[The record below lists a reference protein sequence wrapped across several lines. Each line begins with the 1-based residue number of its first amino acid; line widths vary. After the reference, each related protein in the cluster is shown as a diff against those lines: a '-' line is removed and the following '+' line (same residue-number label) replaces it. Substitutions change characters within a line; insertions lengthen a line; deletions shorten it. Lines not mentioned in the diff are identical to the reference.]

1 MKKKLFDRFMSGK
14 VAVHVS
20 TQEQCTK
27 FMKFLEDNTD
37 KIWATGIK
45 PTEFNDWSIYGA
57 DTLIYG
63 DSVYSANRFNRLT
76 FGDMQND
83 YYPVIEFEDLMKEEN
98 NMKFKVGDKV
108 RVRSWDSMA
117 KEFGVNRIG
126 DICCDGMFLSKMKKF
141 CEIVHTIKSVNNG
154 FKYYSLEDDDYRF
167 SGDMLEPVKE
177 PTKEPTNGENFR
189 KELKVLKSNGC
200 KVAIVDGKPTK
211 CDWKIHCYECLFHDG
226 NDCLKSLKKWC
237 AEPYEEPEKP
247 ENKSVL
253 DKEEH
258 EFLQFMV
265 DHISPRITSFRKCK
279 IGYSKEKIFYYMEN
293 KEGECLPKFNNETMY
308 AGMEPNKKYTLK
320 ELGLEKKGE

>member
-1 MKKKLFDRFMSGK
+1 MNKSLFNRFMAGIA
-14 VAVHVS
+14 AVNVK
-20 TQEQCTK
+20 TQDEYNQ
-27 FMKFLEDNTD
+27 FMQLLEKETNL
-37 KIWATGIK
+37 KWRLGQK
-45 PTEFNDWSIYGA
+45 PTQLDMFTPHREKTCIDRVVGRYMIRYSDISY
-57 DTLIYG
+57 Y
-63 DSVYSANRFNRLT
+63 DSNGYEI
-76 FGDMQND
+76 
-83 YYPVIEFEDLMKEEN
+83 IEFSDLMKEGN

-108 RVRSWDSMA
+108 RVRSWESMK
-117 KEFGVNRIG
+117 KEFGNDKYGGVN
-126 DICCDGMFLSKMKKF
+126 CYYNFTPKMKKF
-141 CEIVHTIKSVNNG
+141 CETVHTIKSVNNE
-154 FKYYSLEDDDYRF
+154 FKYYYLEDGAYYRF

-265 DHISPRITSFRKCK
+265 DHISPRIISFRKCK